1 MKNSEAFLNAF
12 AKIER
17 HLRRVTAAKP
27 WMPFV
32 QLVSRASKFSPEV
45 RRFREDLR
53 EFADL
58 RNAIVHDRM
67 HDEVIAEPNAWAV
80 ERIDMIA
87 NLLTAPPAVIP
98 LFEKRVFVI
107 DEDQSLGEAVRLMRK
122 HSFSKLP
129 VQGPDGVYVGLL
141 TANTIARWL
150 GAVSGE
156 SVNLRKTT
164 VREVVGHT
172 ENGESEVFV
181 PAATSVFE
189 VYEQF
194 HRAESRG
201 KTLEAVMITHD
212 GLPSSKIIGIITISD
227 LPRLVPYIELAQQK
241 REPVAT

>member
-17 HLRRVTAAKP
+17 HLRRITAGKP

-80 ERIDMIA
+80 DRISMIA
-87 NLLTAPPAVIP
+87 DLLTSPPAVIP
-98 LFEKRVFVI
+98 LFEKRVFKI

-122 HSFSKLP
+122 HNFSKLP
-129 VQGPDGVYVGLL
+129 VAGSEGEYAGLL

-150 GAVSGE
+150 GTAGE

-164 VREVVGHT
+164 VREVVAYA
-172 ENGESEVFV
+172 ENGDSEIFV
-181 PAATSVFE
+181 APGTSVFE
-189 VYEQF
+189 VYEHF
-194 HRAESRG
+194 HRVESRG
-201 KTLEAVMITHD
+201 KTLEAVMISAD
-212 GLPSSKIIGIITISD
+212 GLPSPTLLGIITVSD
-227 LPRLVPYIELAQQK
+227 LPRLVPYIELAQGK
-241 REPVAT
+241 RETVAT